1 MAITMGGGG
10 GGATGLLEFV
20 NEAAN
25 TFNTLLFT
33 AVGVYFAHTVARTLG
48 VDLFGLTGIPS
59 ITDRIKR
66 LIYRRGSDDG
76 SNDDNPTPRPDK
88 GKGWSIVPSWVKA
101 TISFLV
107 FALFFAVIGRF
118 LNLVSLYFTLFFP
131 GLANFLRGRSPLL
144 EELLHDPDLDGVKAK
159 AIEAEA
165 DTLAQVDREHE
176 QRENEARLQEVE
188 GRVRQNQQEVVDLQD
203 QNAQLG
209 QALEAARN
217 AAGSF
222 DQQLGA
228 ARALVVHLEQ
238 QLQAEQ
244 LNPNE
249 RQRAEAQLARMNQQV
264 QALAGQ
270 LQAARED
277 VGQLGRER
285 AQKDE
290 QLADTSRVLQE
301 QQRQLEVERAKGARI
316 QAELAAIRGRLDEA
330 ELGREAAQ
338 QSVLYLLHEGRELEL
353 AMNDIVKARKEEKE
367 ALQSEVQ
374 RLQGMVERGVADA
387 ADRLNHVRGE
397 LKVAQSKAEEGAR
410 RREQILRRLPV
421 VLDSYRD
428 IKADIEKATR
438 EMRRF
443 NEKRNR
449 GEGNSEDD
457 HFATWLGGRKAIARW
472 EEKGRKAEGE
482 LRKMEEE
489 GLYDFG
495 DEGISYARAVAEL
508 RESLKRK
515 AALSDLNP
523 RRSKRRSLAR
533 QELEDSGG
541 AQEQA
546 GRE

>member
-1 MAITMGGGG
+1 MGGGG

>member
-1 MAITMGGGG
+1 
-10 GGATGLLEFV
+10 
-20 NEAAN
+20 
-25 TFNTLLFT
+25 
-33 AVGVYFAHTVARTLG
+33 
-48 VDLFGLTGIPS
+48 
-59 ITDRIKR
+59 
-66 LIYRRGSDDG
+66 
-76 SNDDNPTPRPDK
+76 
-88 GKGWSIVPSWVKA
+88 
-101 TISFLV
+101 
-107 FALFFAVIGRF
+107 
-118 LNLVSLYFTLFFP
+118 
-131 GLANFLRGRSPLL
+131 
-144 EELLHDPDLDGVKAK
+144 
-159 AIEAEA
+159 
-165 DTLAQVDREHE
+165 
-176 QRENEARLQEVE
+176 
-188 GRVRQNQQEVVDLQD
+188 VDLQD